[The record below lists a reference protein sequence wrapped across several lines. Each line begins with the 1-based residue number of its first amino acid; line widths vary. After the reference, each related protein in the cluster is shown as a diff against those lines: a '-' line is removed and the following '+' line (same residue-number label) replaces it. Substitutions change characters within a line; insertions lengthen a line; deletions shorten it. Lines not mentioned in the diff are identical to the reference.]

1 MIQFFT
7 IYSLFFLVT
16 ALVSFFGAFLAWQ
29 RRKVKGAL
37 EIVWLMIASGTG
49 AFWLIFETAAP
60 TMAEKIFWSK
70 MEFLGGISVPVLYFL
85 FVLRFTGKDKFLTK
99 KHIFSYFVIPI
110 ITFFLMLTNENHN
123 LIWSGFS
130 SIYTDTN
137 LMEYYH
143 GFFFWVGYV
152 AYSYF
157 LLIIATIHLF
167 RFILHHKKSF
177 RTQGWVI
184 LIGGVLPWSVSIF
197 YLLGINVTPGMD
209 ITPASITISGILMIY
224 AIFHTRFLDLSP
236 IARETL
242 FETLQDGILALDEQ
256 NRIQDVN
263 EAAIKYLRMPG
274 KNIIGLYAAEAGAL
288 ASALLEESIK
298 EELSEPVE
306 IQDGYSLKTFRIIKQ
321 PIHDQPGSRLI
332 VIRDITDSIIRQKE
346 LIKAKEKAEE
356 SDRLKSEFLANMSH
370 EIRTPMSGI
379 LGFTELLRE
388 LKLPEDEQQE
398 YLSIIEKSGTRML
411 NIINDI
417 VNISRLETGLINI
430 NLSEVSLNEQL
441 DIVFKSLKA
450 PAKEKGIRLTLKKGL
465 SKDEALIFTDKE
477 KICSILTNLANNAIK
492 FTPSGSIEIG
502 CGRRPD
508 AIEFWVKDTGIGIP
522 EDQKEFIF
530 ERFRQ
535 GSEYV
540 AKNYEGAGLGLFLA
554 KSYVELLGGKIW
566 AESKEGKGSTFF
578 FTIPCPE

>member
-1 MIQFFT
+1 MIHFFT

-16 ALVSFFGAFLAWQ
+16 ALVSFFGAFLAFQ
-29 RRKVKGAL
+29 RKKVNGAK
-37 EIVWLMIASGTG
+37 EIVLLMIASGIG

-60 TMAEKIFWSK
+60 TIAEKIFWSK
-70 MEFLGGISVPVLYFL
+70 MEFIGGIATPVLYFI
-85 FVLRFTGKDKFLTK
+85 FVLRFTGKEKYLTK
-99 KHIFSYFVIPI
+99 KHILSYFIIPG
-110 ITFFLMLTNENHN
+110 ITFALMLTNENHN

-130 SIYTDTN
+130 PIYPDTN

-143 GFFFWVGYV
+143 GWFFWIGYIT
-152 AYSYF
+152 YSY
-157 LLIIATIHLF
+157 LLLTIASIQLIK
-167 RFILHHKKSF
+167 FILLHKKSF
-177 RTQGWVI
+177 RSQGWVI
-184 LIGGVLPWSVSIF
+184 LIGGLVPWSMSLF
-197 YLLGINVTPGMD
+197 YLLGINITPGMD
-209 ITPASITISGILMIY
+209 ITPASITISGIIMIY
-224 AIFHTRFLDLSP
+224 AIFHSRFLDLAP

-263 EAAIKYLRMPG
+263 EAALKYLRIPNR
-274 KNIIGLYAAEAGAL
+274 NIIGLYATEARA
-288 ASALLEESIK
+288 AATTLLDAAIK
-298 EELSEPVE
+298 EEQTESIE
-306 IQDGYSLKTFRIIKQ
+306 IQEGEDTHTYRIIKQ
-321 PIHDQPGSRLI
+321 SIAEQNGSRLI
-332 VIRDITDSIIRQKE
+332 VIRDISDNVIRQKE
-346 LIKAKEKAEE
+346 LIKAKERAEE

-417 VNISRLETGLINI
+417 INISRLETGLINTNI
-430 NLSEVSLNEQL
+430 SQVNINEQL
-441 DIVFKSLKA
+441 DIIFKALKV
-450 PAKEKGIRLTLKKGL
+450 PAKEKGIKLILKKGL
-465 SKDEALIFTDKE
+465 SAETVKINTDKE
-477 KICSILTNLANNAIK
+477 KVSSILTNLVNNAIK
-492 FTPSGSIEIG
+492 FTSSGYIEIG
-502 CGRRPD
+502 CGQR
-508 AIEFWVKDTGIGIP
+508 ANGIEFWVKDTGIGIP
-522 EDQKEFIF
+522 SDQKDFIF

-566 AESKEGKGSTFF
+566 AESVEGKGSTFF
-578 FTIPCPE
+578 FTIPA